1 MQKKEILSLL
11 ELIEQNGNLS
21 ELELAIMLNLKEIE
35 IHETIESLKSSNIIC
50 GYHTL
55 INWDKVTN
63 DDVKALVE
71 LRVTPQGGDGYERLA
86 EKIKE
91 YPQVK
96 ALYLLS
102 GSYDFL
108 VLVDGKNIKEISLF
122 VSSKLAS
129 INEVQNTT
137 THFVLKKYKDLG
149 VNFDNKKV
157 DERMVVTP

>member
-11 ELIEQNGNLS
+11 ELIEQNGDLS

-35 IHETIESLKSSNIIC
+35 IHETIESLRNSNIIC

-63 DDVKALVE
+63 DYVKALVE

-129 INEVQNTT
+129 INEVQSTT
-137 THFVLKKYKDLG
+137 THFVLRKYKDFG